1 MTTEIVPDLLDPCQR
16 ALLLL
21 GLRARV
27 VLELCHSEPIADLR
41 TIQPHL
47 DRIQTLMASWGKEVT
62 SAEEQLPKS
71 SLLGLIPI
79 LLKEQDQKSRCFFQD
94 VFPVEVRLKYDSAL
108 QTLVWH
114 FLSRLE
120 KLLQVP
126 QLREVASLLSDV
138 PSVLEECFVS
148 VSDLQELKSLLLYQK
163 NVSQL
168 EDNDVDFSSCGDCI
182 LRALSFPHMEEI
194 VTVNEPTA
202 TGEHVG
208 PVSDEFTDGRSCD
221 AAVTAGL
228 RICIGDV
235 EQIQQSRT
243 EGHAETSKQPVHI
256 DDTAENVDTFF
267 DTAEN
272 SEDTD
277 PVTSEQDTIKERD
290 LNNVNSTEDT
300 RSSDIESEDA
310 GEKVEVCKT
319 PIVVGED
326 KIAEPFGLMASNV
339 KDLRNKSEDDD
350 TAKSKQQQKNQDVT
364 SMPTLLLFRSERPNR
379 GLKMKT
385 FLAQGRK
392 PVKMHLLDSVNSRPL
407 SLASDAEQ
415 RQCARAKQ
423 QTYPCHRCGKYLQSH
438 LKLKRHV
445 RSFCSDVGRK
455 STVFKCTV
463 CGKTFPRAA
472 QVKCHMISH
481 SSERPYHCSNC
492 ERSFKH
498 LSSMKAHEEACKY
511 ASQQQGELSS
521 RGHGSTTADNTSDP
535 HQLLL
540 STKCLQG
547 DNLKAVHHD
556 AETSDPF
563 NRIFQV
569 LPQPNMNVDAQ
580 EREAETLLGS
590 LAQSACTEAIRSSEE
605 IAQHKMTHSSDVIY
619 NCGNCQ
625 KTYKYFRNFQK
636 HKDLCE
642 KDTNQN
648 WEENEPEAAH
658 ETIEKW
664 SSEKGES
671 VSGVPIKAS
680 STSQLSPSGTK
691 LESSEL
697 KNTVDGKAWHS
708 RRPLNENLLSS
719 PHCGIT
725 CETRGG
731 RMCHVRQIRKVRSVK
746 HDESPKRVGIKK
758 SCKCEECGKEFGLR
772 STLRAHKLTHNSLYC
787 AACGKVCP
795 DAKTLHAHSVTHRP
809 VRCTMCDKSFNV
821 VRFLIKHYLDA
832 HRFSGPFVCAH
843 CRKSYSELGALIRHE
858 RTHTGDLPFC
868 CAKCPKRF
876 NRHVDLVYHDRKH
889 TGEKR
894 FLCWECG
901 RAFSTNEI
909 LKKHMERHSG
919 QHTHFSC
926 PQCKRTF
933 WTRKAV
939 DAHVQ
944 IHHKGM
950 RFPCSHCGKLFL
962 SRSALRRH
970 DLIHTGEKPFVC
982 TYQDCAK
989 SFRSGAELR
998 IHTRYHTG
1006 ERPFKCQI
1014 CEKGF
1019 VQAHYLT
1026 IHLRSHTQERPY
1038 ACPNCERRFTTCH
1051 QLNRHKLVHT
1061 GEKPFRCEV
1070 CDEGFSRRHRL
1081 KAHQDKYHK

>member
-1 MTTEIVPDLLDPCQR
+1 MFGFR
-16 ALLLL
+16 F
-21 GLRARV
+21 
-27 VLELCHSEPIADLR
+27 LCSP
-41 TIQPHL
+41 
-47 DRIQTLMASWGKEVT
+47 
-62 SAEEQLPKS
+62 
-71 SLLGLIPI
+71 
-79 LLKEQDQKSRCFFQD
+79 
-94 VFPVEVRLKYDSAL
+94 
-108 QTLVWH
+108 
-114 FLSRLE
+114 
-120 KLLQVP
+120 
-126 QLREVASLLSDV
+126 
-138 PSVLEECFVS
+138 
-148 VSDLQELKSLLLYQK
+148 
-163 NVSQL
+163 
-168 EDNDVDFSSCGDCI
+168 DVDFSSCGDCI

-208 PVSDEFTDGRSCD
+208 PVSDEFTDG
-221 AAVTAGL
+221 
-228 RICIGDV
+228 
-235 EQIQQSRT
+235 
-243 EGHAETSKQPVHI
+243 H
-256 DDTAENVDTFF
+256 
-267 DTAEN
+267 
-272 SEDTD
+272 
-277 PVTSEQDTIKERD
+277 
-290 LNNVNSTEDT
+290 
-300 RSSDIESEDA
+300 
-310 GEKVEVCKT
+310 
-319 PIVVGED
+319 
-326 KIAEPFGLMASNV
+326 
-339 KDLRNKSEDDD
+339 
-350 TAKSKQQQKNQDVT
+350 
-364 SMPTLLLFRSERPNR
+364 
-379 GLKMKT
+379 
-385 FLAQGRK
+385 
-392 PVKMHLLDSVNSRPL
+392 
-407 SLASDAEQ
+407 
-415 RQCARAKQ
+415 
-423 QTYPCHRCGKYLQSH
+423 
-438 LKLKRHV
+438 
-445 RSFCSDVGRK
+445 
-455 STVFKCTV
+455 
-463 CGKTFPRAA
+463 
-472 QVKCHMISH
+472 
-481 SSERPYHCSNC
+481 
-492 ERSFKH
+492 
-498 LSSMKAHEEACKY
+498 
-511 ASQQQGELSS
+511 
-521 RGHGSTTADNTSDP
+521 NTSDP

-680 STSQLSPSGTK
+680 STSQLSPSG
-691 LESSEL
+691 
-697 KNTVDGKAWHS
+697 
-708 RRPLNENLLSS
+708 
-719 PHCGIT
+719 
-725 CETRGG
+725 

-746 HDESPKRVGIKK
+746 HDESPKR
-758 SCKCEECGKEFGLR
+758 FGLR

-809 VRCTMCDKSFNV
+809 VRCTMCDKSFN
-821 VRFLIKHYLDA
+821 
-832 HRFSGPFVCAH
+832 
-843 CRKSYSELGALIRHE
+843 LGALIRHE

-1038 ACPNCERRFTTCH
+1038 ACPNWERPYQCSLCKKLFQFQYDLKRH
-1051 QLNRHKLVHT
+1051 ELNVCRNTVQQPRNASSKT
-1061 GEKPFRCEV
+1061 PEDKDPQDPNQCEV
-1070 CDEGFSRRHRL
+1070 SDKLISQPLDPCDPVIAALSMFISCRKQSCIYL
-1081 KAHQDKYHK
+1081 